1 MGPSGDLTLTD
12 SKLEAMVKIQS
23 NLYKTTTL
31 GTTKKWTSWT
41 GGHLMKHLYK
51 KTTNQIWPS

>member
-1 MGPSGDLTLTD
+1 MGPYGDLTLTD

-31 GTTKKWTSWT
+31 GATKKWTSWT
-41 GGHLMKHLYK
+41 GGHLMKPPL
-51 KTTNQIWPS
+51 

>member
-12 SKLEAMVKIQS
+12 PKLEAMVKIQS

-51 KTTNQIWPS
+51 KTTNQI